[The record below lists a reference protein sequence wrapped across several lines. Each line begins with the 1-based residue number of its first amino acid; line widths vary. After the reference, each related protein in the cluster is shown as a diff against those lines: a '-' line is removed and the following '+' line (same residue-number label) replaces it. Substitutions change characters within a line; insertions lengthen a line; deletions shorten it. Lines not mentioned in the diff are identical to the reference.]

1 MKWLLQKER
10 KIQVIESSMLS
21 SPVELLIIFMRYWG
35 TSIFI
40 GLTFSGLLYSLL
52 RYKWINFSNILNRL
66 NTTLDRLTYI
76 AVFWFMVILIPWS
89 IAFIIMNVGFH
100 THSSEL
106 HNSALVLLN
115 FILFAVSIGFALVT
129 YQIITISSFKNL
141 KKHKVLDMSD
151 WDYIKGGKLYKWPDA
166 TYRYLKK
173 IKWYDQF
180 YLDTRKVASH
190 IYKLPN
196 VVFVSPSANKGRIE
210 EKLYD
215 IFPKKIDF
223 LLMDYVRNIEGKV
236 TTKSNGKFTYVDG
249 SFNGNN
255 LKENLSKV
263 DIKFADIIMDIRGCL
278 WYSTNKDDKNGEGI
292 TRVFKEYYKS
302 IKMGGI
308 IIIDAAELSDYEVMF
323 NSFIY
328 KATNYVCG
336 FQEVSTYQK
345 IERFIFKDEF
355 VSKHFEFEA
364 IGKGSNSLYT
374 FKKIA

>member
-1 MKWLLQKER
+1 MIEVSTLFGEAGLLCL
-10 KIQVIESSMLS
+10 VILCSSL
-21 SPVELLIIFMRYWG
+21 
-35 TSIFI
+35 FI
-40 GLTFSGLLYSLL
+40 GLTLSWGLFFSL
-52 RYKWINFSNILNRL
+52 RYKRIQFSNGLNRM
-66 NTTLDRLTYI
+66 NAVFDRLASI
-76 AVFWFMVILIPWS
+76 LVFWFYLIAILFILLMAIAVKNSSTVLILINLLCTFAYYAW
-89 IAFIIMNVGFH
+89 IVIIP
-100 THSSEL
+100 
-106 HNSALVLLN
+106 VL
-115 FILFAVSIGFALVT
+115 T
-129 YQIITISSFKNL
+129 YQSVMKYGFKNL
-141 KKHKVLDMSD
+141 KDKKILDMSD

-180 YLDTRKVASH
+180 YLDTKKVASH

-236 TTKSNGKFTYVDG
+236 TTKSNGKFTYIDG
-249 SFNGNN
+249 SFDGNN

-292 TRVFKEYYKS
+292 TRVLKEYYKS
-302 IKMGGI
+302 LNMGGI
-308 IIIDAAELSDYEVMF
+308 IIIDAAELSDYAVMF

-355 VSKHFEFEA
+355 VSKHFEFEP
-364 IGKGSNSLYT
+364 IGKGSNSLYA